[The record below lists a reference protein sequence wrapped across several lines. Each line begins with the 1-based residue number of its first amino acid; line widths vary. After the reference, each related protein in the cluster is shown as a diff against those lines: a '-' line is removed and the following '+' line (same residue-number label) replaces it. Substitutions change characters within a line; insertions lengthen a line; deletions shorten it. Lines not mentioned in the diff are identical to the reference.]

1 MALSAYEKETIIN
14 FNEAD
19 GEANIYTAS
28 PVMKR
33 KLDKLGEVRET
44 NGGWE
49 LNVPKGW
56 ITVKPPRRISDNQ
69 RQAARE
75 SLARARTKRHLK

>member
-1 MALSAYEKETIIN
+1 MALSLYEKETIIN

-28 PVMKR
+28 PAMKR
-33 KLDKLGEVRET
+33 RLEKLGEVRET

-56 ITVKPPRRISDNQ
+56 ITVRPPKKMKPLSDAEKKK
-69 RQAARE
+69 R
-75 SLARARTKRHLK
+75 LANFKK